1 MKKKPTANSFGVIGL
16 GRFGMAL
23 AVTLAKAGKEVI
35 VLDECESKVRE
46 IRQYTD
52 LAFVTS
58 DLNEESL
65 REAGIQNCDVEIG
78 RASCR
83 ERV

>member
-35 VLDECESKVRE
+35 VLDECESTVS
-46 IRQYTD
+46 YTH
-52 LAFVTS
+52 LTLPTNS
-58 DLNEESL
+58 
-65 REAGIQNCDVEIG
+65 
-78 RASCR
+78 
-83 ERV
+83 RV

>member
-46 IRQYTD
+46 IRQYT
-52 LAFVTS
+52 L
-58 DLNEESL
+58 SL
-65 REAGIQNCDVEIG
+65 IHI
-78 RASCR
+78 
-83 ERV
+83 

>member
-52 LAFVTS
+52 CLLYTS
-58 DLNEESL
+58 VAADE
-65 REAGIQNCDVEIG
+65 
-78 RASCR
+78 
-83 ERV
+83 